1 MTCFFLCDSD
11 RLLFKELVQLTY
23 ITNFIGT
30 ELFTLLS
37 CYPFNVCGICS
48 DVIFQ
53 FWYKEIARFLFFLV
67 KLAGDWSVLWLF
79 SENMHLESFTFS
91 IDFYTNFFLVFL
103 FFSILQV

>member
-23 ITNFIGT
+23 ITNFIGL